1 MAKKSAKGSGT
12 IRKKTVTHNG
22 KEYTY
27 WEARVTT
34 GRDPGTGRQLQRSF
48 TGKTQAEVRK
58 KMQAAAVAVD
68 QGTYTAPQRLTVGQ
82 WADIWQRDYTGG
94 LKPATA
100 AIYRN
105 NLNNHIKPALGAVR
119 LADLHP
125 HTVQSFVNGLAP
137 LSPSSIRLAY
147 KNLHAVLQKAV
158 ELEYIPRNPADRCV
172 LPKVEQEEIKPLDDQ
187 QVAALLAAAKDTKM
201 EQFITVALFTGLR
214 ISELLGLTW
223 DALDFTRGTLTVNKQ
238 LARRKAGS
246 IFQSPKSGKPRTITP
261 APAVMAALR
270 KQRARQSEM
279 QLRAGQ
285 LWDNPHGLVFTGE
298 AGGPMSHS
306 GTDKRF
312 RVLCAAAG
320 LEGVRF
326 HDCRHTYA
334 VNAIRAGDDI
344 KTVQSNMGHATAAFT
359 LDKYGH
365 FTERMKQDSAIR
377 MESFM
382 KDVLNL

>member
-1 MAKKSAKGSGT
+1 MAKKSAKGGGT
-12 IRKKTVTHNG
+12 IRKKTVTRNG

-34 GRDPGTGRQLQRSF
+34 GRDPGTGKQIQRSF

-58 KMQAAAVAVD
+58 KMQVAAVAVD
-68 QGTYTAPQRLTVGQ
+68 EGTYTAPQRLTVGQ
-82 WADIWQRDYTGG
+82 WADIWQRDYTGA

-125 HTVQSFVNGLAP
+125 HTIQSFINGLAP

-223 DALDFTRGTLTVNKQ
+223 DAVDFTRGTLTVNKQ

-334 VNAIRAGDDI
+334 VNDIRAGDDI